1 MASISSVTILSGAT
15 VSNSSPIQV
24 DAAVVSIQTP
34 AALTG
39 TSFTLQGSQDGVN
52 FGNIYVDGAIYTF
65 SVAASTVYQ
74 ISPRVTIGLAAIKI
88 VSSGAEGADR
98 SILVST
104 AKVA

>member
-1 MASISSVTILSGAT
+1 MASFSTLTILSGAT
-15 VSNSSPIQV
+15 TSNSAPIQV

-52 FGNIYVDGAIYTF
+52 FGNVYVDGIIYSF
-65 SVAASTVYQ
+65 SVAASTVYK
-74 ISPRVTIGLAAIKI
+74 ISPSVTVGLSAIRL
-88 VSSGAEGADR
+88 VSNAAEGADR
-98 SILVST
+98 AILVST